1 MLGLAESVTRTGDTA
16 NTFGAKLGGMTQSLG
31 AAGGS
36 ELATQVG
43 GALARTAQLQGSVQ
57 ALQAQLSTSQREIER
72 LRSDLERSRE
82 EAIRCPRPRVL
93 NRNGFDMVVS
103 KATVR

>member
-1 MLGLAESVTRTGDTA
+1 M
-16 NTFGAKLGGMTQSLG
+16 
-31 AAGGS
+31 
-36 ELATQVG
+36 QVG
-43 GALARTAQLQGSVQ
+43 DVLACTAQMQGSLQ